1 MDLMLMFVCFMFACS
16 RGGFVV
22 STGGGFCV
30 GGFLLVWLGP
40 RVSSVV
46 MMLRGCAFGD
56 GFQALHWN
64 MLSCLWA
71 WVGVLRCLAVVCILW
86 GDVGG

>member
-1 MDLMLMFVCFMFACS
+1 MSVCFMFACS
-16 RGGFVV
+16 WGDFVV
-22 STGGGFCV
+22 STGGGLCV

-46 MMLRGCAFGD
+46 RMLRGCAIGD

-64 MLSCLWA
+64 MLSCLLA